1 MNDTEKLPVPP
12 PLQTDEAAGQF
23 VDQAD
28 LTRYDLSRFRPV
40 NFEFEKK
47 TARVNMRLPEPL
59 LRAVKAKAQ
68 TRGIPYQRLIREAI
82 ERALED
88 EST

>member
-1 MNDTEKLPVPP
+1 MNNKEKLPVPP
-12 PLQTDEAAGQF
+12 PLKTDEAAERF

-28 LTRYDLSRFRPV
+28 LTRYDLSRFRSM
-40 NFEFEKK
+40 NFEFERK

-88 EST
+88 ESA

>member
-1 MNDTEKLPVPP
+1 MNDKEKLPVPP
-12 PLQTDEAAGQF
+12 PLQTDEAAEQF

-28 LTRYDLSRFRPV
+28 LTRYDLSRFRPL

>member
-1 MNDTEKLPVPP
+1 MNNKEKLPVPP
-12 PLQTDEAAGQF
+12 PLKTDEAAERF
-23 VDQAD
+23 IDQAD
-28 LTRYDLSRFRPV
+28 LTRFDLSRFRSM

-88 EST
+88 ESA

>member
-1 MNDTEKLPVPP
+1 MNNKETLPVPP
-12 PLQTDEAAGQF
+12 RLKTDEAAEGF

-28 LTRYDLSRFRPV
+28 LTRYDLSRFRSM
-40 NFEFEKK
+40 NFEFERK

>member
-1 MNDTEKLPVPP
+1 MNDNERRPSPP
-12 PLQTDEAAGQF
+12 PLKTDEEAERF
-23 VDQAD
+23 VDRAD
-28 LTRYDLSRFRPV
+28 LTRFDLSQFRPV
-40 NFEFEKK
+40 HFEFEKK

-59 LRAVKAKAQ
+59 LQAVKAKAQ

-88 EST
+88 ETT

>member
-1 MNDTEKLPVPP
+1 MNDKEKLPVPP
-12 PLQTDEAAGQF
+12 PLKTDEAAEGF

-28 LTRYDLSRFRPV
+28 LTRYDLSRFRSM
-40 NFEFEKK
+40 NFEFERK